1 MYLPCLLLLFT
12 RSLAYLFTPDNAG
25 TIIDDRIPVVF
36 DVSAS
41 QTLSYAEAPIS
52 GFWITSFLTATDGSQ
67 YFLASGLLASEAVSA
82 YGASLLDLQT
92 FQRHAF
98 FNPATFTNANLE
110 SFNFTTQDYE
120 LSGISPDNLAMKLS
134 SDVPGAS
141 FDLTLHATSPA
152 AYYYGT
158 GAYRF
163 VNDTM
168 YNWAFPASKTSGSIT
183 VPGRSGDGAE
193 QIELDPAASLT
204 WYDRVWGSA
213 ELRKGNSTFF
223 VLYVDDSD
231 LILWMN
237 VVESIDP
244 SFRSRSVNICAR
256 GKSWHHIHAIDV
268 FEPDADAVWTS
279 PRTGRTY
286 PQKWRLG
293 IEGRGE
299 LHIKTVVGDQ
309 ELAAKGNDGAGIYLG
324 FSTFEGVLDGEDVTG
339 FGVSELRLAGIV

>member
-1 MYLPCLLLLFT
+1 MPRIT
-12 RSLAYLFTPDNAG
+12 DGSSEAAMVSHNEKPPSP
-25 TIIDDRIPVVF
+25 RIPVAF
-36 DVSAS
+36 DISAS

-82 YGASLLDLQT
+82 YGASLLDLKT

-120 LSGISPDNLAMKLS
+120 LRGLTPDNLAMKLFS
-134 SDVPGAS
+134 NVPGAS

-158 GAYRF
+158 GVYRY

-168 YNWAFPASKTSGSIT
+168 YNWVFPASKTSGSIT
-183 VPGRSGDGAE
+183 LPRRSGDGFK

-204 WYDRVWGSA
+204 WYDRVWGGA
-213 ELRKGNSTFF
+213 ELRRGNSTFF
-223 VLYVDDSD
+223 VLYVDNSD

-244 SFRSRSVNICAR
+244 PFRSRSVNIRAR
-256 GKSWHHIHAIDV
+256 GENWHHMHAIDV
-268 FEPDADAVWTS
+268 FEPNPDAVWTS
-279 PRTGRTY
+279 PQTGRTY
-286 PQKWRLG
+286 PQEWRLG

-299 LHIKTVVGDQ
+299 LHIKSVVGDQ
-309 ELAAKGNDGAGIYLG
+309 ELAAAGNAGMGNYMG

-339 FGVSELRLAGIV
+339 FGVSELRFVGIV